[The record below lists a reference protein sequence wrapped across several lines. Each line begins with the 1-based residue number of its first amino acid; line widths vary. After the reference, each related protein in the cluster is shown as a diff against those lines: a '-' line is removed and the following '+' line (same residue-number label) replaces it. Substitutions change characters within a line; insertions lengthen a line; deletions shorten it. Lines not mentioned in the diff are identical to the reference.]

1 MEKCVLCVGKQMN
14 VFFFVPSFQKK
25 KVPLSLDS
33 IECRS
38 IAREALQRGDVEA
51 AVEVIN
57 DLDPEVL
64 DNNSDMHFH
73 LQRQMLIEMIRKGK
87 LEEALQFAQEELAP
101 RAAQNVNI
109 SHATI

>member
-1 MEKCVLCVGKQMN
+1 M
-14 VFFFVPSFQKK
+14 
-25 KVPLSLDS
+25 PLSLDS